1 MDLVLSV
8 CDNAANEVCPRWP
21 GQPIIAHW
29 GVPDPAAIKG
39 TPEDIERAFHNAFE
53 TLARRI
59 ALLLLLSPEGLEK
72 LKFQDEINR
81 IGWS

>member
-39 TPEDIERAFHNAFE
+39 TPEEIERAFHGAFE
-53 TLARRI
+53 ALARRI
-59 ALLLLLSPEGLEK
+59 ALLLLLSPKGLEK